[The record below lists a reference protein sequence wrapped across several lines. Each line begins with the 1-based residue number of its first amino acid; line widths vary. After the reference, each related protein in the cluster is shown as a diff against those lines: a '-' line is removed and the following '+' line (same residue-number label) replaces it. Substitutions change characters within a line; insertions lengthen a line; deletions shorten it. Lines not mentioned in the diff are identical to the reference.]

1 MAFDFKNVYNK
12 AFAEPGTK
20 INKKLNK
27 VIGKEV
33 FQDIKKM
40 EDPKEYPPLSDY
52 LEYDVP
58 EPPQWTLLT
67 GEQKVFPL
75 EGETIT
81 ISKNLDICMKYLDLF
96 KSSAQYYMERFM
108 FQYNNCVKDYD
119 TLLNYFQEMYLT
131 GLHPMMERASS
142 LLLPFDVFNVSVE
155 DFFEYQINTYNRAVQ
170 SWNTMLEIEEKR
182 NQQAAQLGDQI
193 GGSIRMQGGGFGF
206 RGAMKG
212 VAKAEI
218 FNIGMAGIGKYFA
231 NQTRMSD
238 EEKATIYAKFKK
250 DIFFQEVYS
259 DYVNT
264 FLSLIHILS
273 ENGVLGDV
281 STHTGSAYDTMIK
294 NLKNPMF
301 PQEKVASLIAQL
313 IAKYPFSRGSFDVMV
328 EKFGDTEETKAI
340 IEYFIF

>member
-52 LEYDVP
+52 PEYDVP

-170 SWNTMLEIEEKR
+170 SWNTMLEIEE
-182 NQQAAQLGDQI
+182 I
-193 GGSIRMQGGGFGF
+193 
-206 RGAMKG
+206 
-212 VAKAEI
+212 
-218 FNIGMAGIGKYFA
+218 
-231 NQTRMSD
+231 
-238 EEKATIYAKFKK
+238 
-250 DIFFQEVYS
+250 
-259 DYVNT
+259 
-264 FLSLIHILS
+264 
-273 ENGVLGDV
+273 
-281 STHTGSAYDTMIK
+281 
-294 NLKNPMF
+294 
-301 PQEKVASLIAQL
+301 
-313 IAKYPFSRGSFDVMV
+313 SRRLN
-328 EKFGDTEETKAI
+328 
-340 IEYFIF
+340 

>member
-52 LEYDVP
+52 PEYDVP

-238 EEKATIYAKFKK
+238 EEKANIYAKFKK
-250 DIFFQEVYS
+250 DIFFNVMQVIISNAWMRRMICVFFRYFFLSSSSSLLFSVSKGACFHINAVNMAEKAVQTLPGMVKYRKINDVINIIKIDMKKQEVR
-259 DYVNT
+259 V
-264 FLSLIHILS
+264 
-273 ENGVLGDV
+273 
-281 STHTGSAYDTMIK
+281 
-294 NLKNPMF
+294 
-301 PQEKVASLIAQL
+301 
-313 IAKYPFSRGSFDVMV
+313 
-328 EKFGDTEETKAI
+328 
-340 IEYFIF
+340 